1 MGRGTDRR
9 GGPAVCIDEVTTME
23 QFKVRA
29 AAERARDGL
38 AELRR
43 AYMSGE
49 RKAMVEPLRDLGSA
63 VGEILDLTENPYGAV
78 EDADSAREAL
88 REDTEL
94 VSGR

>member
-1 MGRGTDRR
+1 MH
-9 GGPAVCIDEVTTME
+9 IHEVSSME

-43 AYMSGE
+43 AYMSGD
-49 RKAMVEPLRDLGSA
+49 RKAMVDPLRGLGSA
-63 VGEILDLTENPYGAV
+63 VGEILDLTENPYGAD
-78 EDADSAREAL
+78 EDAEGAREAL

>member
-1 MGRGTDRR
+1 MR
-9 GGPAVCIDEVTTME
+9 IDEVTTME

-38 AELRR
+38 SELRR
-43 AYMSGE
+43 AYMSGD
-49 RKAMVEPLRDLGSA
+49 RRAMVEPLRDLGSA

-78 EDADSAREAL
+78 EDADGAREAL